1 MSKGRGRQGE
11 AKGYLPSLLPE
22 SVLLDPSR
30 PEVARLIV
38 VMVQHGTRS
47 LIAHGC
53 TARAD
58 QRGMR
63 ADVFADPRAP
73 RRELSTDMAV
83 KGKYAVPAQSW
94 SLRGSGDCPSCM
106 SCRPSLKTCSI

>member
-1 MSKGRGRQGE
+1 
-11 AKGYLPSLLPE
+11 
-22 SVLLDPSR
+22 
-30 PEVARLIV
+30 
-38 VMVQHGTRS
+38 MVQARHMVEF
-47 LIAHGC
+47 IAHGC

-83 KGKYAVPAQSW
+83 KGKYAVPTQSW